1 MALLRALASVAA
13 FDAKDEDAVDFAF
26 GGGDTGPV
34 SDEDAVDFA
43 FGGDTGS
50 VSDRITASSE
60 ISEGTILQRE
70 QGMFCQISP
79 FAPA

>member
-13 FDAKDEDAVDFAF
+13 FDAK
-26 GGGDTGPV
+26 
-34 SDEDAVDFA
+34 DEDAVDFA

-70 QGMFCQISP
+70 QGMFCQI
-79 FAPA
+79 